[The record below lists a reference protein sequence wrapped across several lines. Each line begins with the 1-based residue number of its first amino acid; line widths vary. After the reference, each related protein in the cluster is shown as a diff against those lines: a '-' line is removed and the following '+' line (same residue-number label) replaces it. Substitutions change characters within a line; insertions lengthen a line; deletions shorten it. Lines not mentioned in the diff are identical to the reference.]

1 MKRQFRFILN
11 FRLMKHIVSNTLKIM
26 KRTFITVT
34 MAILSVV
41 AFGQTCFKD
50 GTVWKTKV
58 FYDADPSVDL
68 VEISKLDGTE
78 TVGGYEAMKMYC
90 EYENK
95 PDSKYLAYYVRTD
108 KDKVYFMPAINDSK
122 TWYLMYDFGMV
133 PGQGCYMYCPPYG
146 NQEPYKAYIKCIGI
160 SKGESSAYSVME
172 MEDYKD
178 ETCDEQTKG
187 EGKWFKGIS
196 SYIGVNYNIGFG
208 LDGRGGTLLEV
219 RNGDEVFYMQTPT
232 SVSQV
237 SKSSVEYRLDGQELN
252 VSNIKD
258 GKKVSVY
265 SIDGKLLGTFKPKG
279 NNVNVYLSKDG
290 LYILKVGEL
299 KQKILVQSSD
309 K

>member
-1 MKRQFRFILN
+1 MK
-11 FRLMKHIVSNTLKIM
+11 KIF
-26 KRTFITVT
+26 TTVT

-68 VEISKLDGTE
+68 VAISKLEGTE
-78 TVGGYEAMKMYC
+78 TVGGYEALKMYC
-90 EYENK
+90 ENENK
-95 PDSKYLAYYVRTD
+95 PDSKYLAYYIRTD

-146 NQEPYKAYIKCIGI
+146 NQEPYKAYVKCVSI
-160 SKGESSAYSVME
+160 SKDESSAYSVME

-196 SYIGVNYNIGFG
+196 SYIGVDYNIGFG
-208 LDGRGGTLLEV
+208 LAGRGGTLLEV
-219 RNGDEVFYMQTPT
+219 RNGDEVFYTQTPA

-237 SKSSVEYRLDGQELN
+237 SQSSVEYRLDGHNLN
-252 VSNIKD
+252 VSNIKN
-258 GKKVSVY
+258 GEGVSVY
-265 SIDGKLLGTFKPKG
+265 SIDGKLLDSFKPKG
-279 NNVNVYLSKDG
+279 NNVSVRLPKAG
-290 LYILKVGEL
+290 LYVLKVGEM
-299 KQKILVQSSD
+299 KQKVLVPSSG